1 MTPVHTF
8 FFSLYGA
15 HWLSIF
21 LSFSFGSS
29 IWMLS
34 TNLPSNTLILL
45 SFSFPW
51 SSLLLNLC
59 VEFFS
64 LLIVLCMLSR
74 LSHVWLFVTLWTV
87 AHQAPLSIA
96 FSRQEYW
103 SGLPCTPPGDLLD
116 PGIEPESLT
125 FPALADRFFT
135 TSATWKAHSFIIQ
148 LQNIWLKNW
157 RSESHSVM
165 FDSLWPHGYT
175 VHGILQAL
183 LEWVVFPFSRGC
195 SPPKD
200 QTQVSSIADWFFTCW
215 ATRKDQEKTGVGSLF
230 LLQPQG
236 GSLLEN
242 PLNQGSSS
250 LLRDTWL

>member
-21 LSFSFGSS
+21 LSFSFGSL

-34 TNLPSNTLILL
+34 TNLPSNTLILF

-51 SSLLLNLC
+51 SSLLLSLC

-87 AHQAPLSIA
+87 AHQAPLSTG
-96 FSRQEYW
+96 FSRQAYW

-125 FPALADRFFT
+125 FPAFADRFFT
-135 TSATWKAHSFIIQ
+135 TSATWEALYLLYSTHLLYNFKIAG
-148 LQNIWLKNW
+148 W
-157 RSESHSVM
+157 RIEEVKVTQSCLTLCDPMGTRCME
-165 FDSLWPHGYT
+165 
-175 VHGILQAL
+175 
-183 LEWVVFPFSRGC
+183 FSRPYWSG
-195 SPPKD
+195 
-200 QTQVSSIADWFFTCW
+200 
-215 ATRKDQEKTGVGSLF
+215 
-230 LLQPQG
+230 
-236 GSLLEN
+236 
-242 PLNQGSSS
+242 
-250 LLRDTWL
+250 